1 MKSTVKNSGRS
12 ILFLPNSLNGKYA
25 KMQDIDIEMIKNEI
39 TCRIGKLKSILPME
53 IDSVS

>member
-12 ILFLPNSLNGKYA
+12 ILFLPNNLNGKYA
-25 KMQDIDIEMIKNEI
+25 KMQDIEVEMIKNDI